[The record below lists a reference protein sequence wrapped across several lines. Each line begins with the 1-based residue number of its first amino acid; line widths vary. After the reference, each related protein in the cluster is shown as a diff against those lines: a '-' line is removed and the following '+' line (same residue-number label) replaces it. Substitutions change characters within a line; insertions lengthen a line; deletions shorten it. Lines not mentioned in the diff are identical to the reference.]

1 MVKYSVEKWCKWTSM
16 PRPCNKLDS
25 RQREGKWWLL
35 LPSIRMSH
43 VLLYHFHLK
52 LLTFSKVQSR
62 MSSEY
67 LRPKIGPSFLDVKV
81 PIHLCRNTSF
91 QFQHYYDL
99 DTELTYSCFPG
110 YKQTDGFAGAQ
121 CFFFNGTA
129 RWFGPGLLNNS
140 IQLVCFYLTAD
151 KQSLRQLFLTVSWD
165 LAANLSV
172 SFDLTH
178 HLKLWKQRMTR
189 GWRPLKGV
197 ELKKTFKDPRPE
209 KSWEE
214 QKRTYPAQWGAN
226 WFCLDDLPSKQT
238 NYNFS
243 ICQQK

>member
-1 MVKYSVEKWCKWTSM
+1 MITAFAEYTY
-16 PRPCNKLDS
+16 
-25 RQREGKWWLL
+25 
-35 LPSIRMSH
+35 

-62 MSSEY
+62 ISSEY
-67 LRPKIGPSFLDVKV
+67 IRAKIGPSFSAN
-81 PIHLCRNTSF
+81 PFMWNTSF

-151 KQSLRQLFLTVSWD
+151 KTRCSNLDWVTWPEALEATHDARLRALEG
-165 LAANLSV
+165 
-172 SFDLTH
+172 
-178 HLKLWKQRMTR
+178 RR
-189 GWRPLKGV
+189 GISKRPFIG
-197 ELKKTFKDPRPE
+197 PRPE
-209 KSWEE
+209 KRLRGTNPLSSPMRGKLILPGWFTL
-214 QKRTYPAQWGAN
+214 QANQW
-226 WFCLDDLPSKQT
+226 
-238 NYNFS
+238 
-243 ICQQK
+243 

>member
-1 MVKYSVEKWCKWTSM
+1 MITAFAEYTY
-16 PRPCNKLDS
+16 
-25 RQREGKWWLL
+25 
-35 LPSIRMSH
+35 

-62 MSSEY
+62 ISSEY
-67 LRPKIGPSFLDVKV
+67 IRAKIGPSFSAN
-81 PIHLCRNTSF
+81 PFMWNTSF

-151 KQSLRQLFLTVSWD
+151 KTRCS
-165 LAANLSV
+165 NL
-172 SFDLTH
+172 D
-178 HLKLWKQRMTR
+178 
-189 GWRPLKGV
+189 
-197 ELKKTFKDPRPE
+197 
-209 KSWEE
+209 
-214 QKRTYPAQWGAN
+214 
-226 WFCLDDLPSKQT
+226 
-238 NYNFS
+238 
-243 ICQQK
+243 